1 MAAIGAS
8 KMDFLSIL
16 KAVAALAFVLGIL
29 LGGTWLLRKYGQ
41 RLGIKAGVASND
53 LRVVEWRSLDL
64 RRKLAVVRWGDR
76 EHLICLAPTGDILLG
91 SRDAL
96 PDFKPTPPDV
106 GAGSSKEPGA

>member
-1 MAAIGAS
+1 LALS

-16 KAVAALAFVLGIL
+16 KAIAALAFVLGIL

-41 RLGIKAGVASND
+41 RIGIKAGVASSD

-76 EHLICLAPTGDILLG
+76 EHLICLAPTGDTLLG
-91 SRDAL
+91 TREA
-96 PDFKPTPPDV
+96 PPAFKPVPPD
-106 GAGSSKEPGA
+106 SKDEPDA